1 MAVKEF
7 LFKHPEPFLLEKE
20 NLDKIRK
27 LNHLHLIR
35 HLATFG
41 VGIRHYVVFPWAGGG
56 NLRQYWKR
64 HDQDERTPELALWC
78 LQQMLYMVSALE
90 ALHSI
95 NCRHGD
101 LKPENI
107 LHFDV
112 NRKLVIADVGVSKI
126 HKHATKV
133 RIAPTKSEATTPSY
147 EAPEVI
153 IKREGPRSR
162 LYDMWS
168 LGCVFLEFTVW
179 FFHGYDS
186 INNFTDA
193 RQPDRDLPSHFYTK
207 TPDRKAIIHPAVTEA
222 ITALQQDPRCEGDTA
237 LWALITLIAEK
248 LLRISVDDR
257 DAAEKVFQTLKGI
270 VQRAESKDVC
280 LFNTTDV
287 LPDKPV
293 VFQGARRKSIT
304 WQGQPKDSVILE
316 ESPLQLDHSD

>member
-1 MAVKEF
+1 

-27 LNHLHLIR
+27 LNHFHLIR

-41 VGIRHYVVFPWAGGG
+41 VGKKHYVVFPWAGGG
-56 NLRQYWKR
+56 NLRQYWKG
-64 HDQDERTPELALWC
+64 HDQDKRTPELALWC
-78 LQQMLYMVSALE
+78 LQQMLHMVSALE

-112 NRKLVIADVGVSKI
+112 NSRLVIADVGVSKI
-126 HKHATKV
+126 HEHATKL
-133 RIAPTKSEATTPSY
+133 RNTPTKSKATTPSY

-153 IKREGPRSR
+153 TEREDARSR

-168 LGCVFLEFTVW
+168 LGCVFLEFIIW

-186 INNFTDA
+186 INNFSDA
-193 RQPDRDLPSHFYTK
+193 RQPDPDLPSHFYTK
-207 TPDRKAIIHPAVTEA
+207 TLERKAIIHPSVTEA
-222 ITALQQDPRCEGDTA
+222 ITALQQDPRCKGDTA
-237 LWALITLIAEK
+237 LRAFINLIAEK

-257 DAAEKVFQTLKGI
+257 DTAKKVFQTLKGI
-270 VQRAESKDVC
+270 VQRAESNDVC
-280 LFNTTDV
+280 LFNTTED
-287 LPDKPV
+287 LPETPL
-293 VFQGARRKSIT
+293 VFQGARRKSIA
-304 WQGQPKDSVILE
+304 WQGQPNNPAIPE
-316 ESPLQLDHSD
+316 ERFVQPDHRD

>member
-35 HLATFG
+35 HLVTFG
-41 VGIRHYVVFPWAGGG
+41 VGKRHYIVFPWAGGG
-56 NLRQYWKR
+56 NLRQYWKCY
-64 HDQDERTPELALWC
+64 DQDKRTPELALWC

-101 LKPENI
+101 LKPEHI

-112 NRKLVIADVGVSKI
+112 NRKLVIAGVRVSKI
-126 HKHATKV
+126 HEDA
-133 RIAPTKSEATTPSY
+133 TKSEATTPSY
-147 EAPEVI
+147 EAPEVT
-153 IKREGPRSR
+153 IKRKDPRSR

-179 FFHGYDS
+179 FFHGYNS
-186 INNFTDA
+186 INNFSDA
-193 RQPDRDLPSHFYTK
+193 RELDRDLPSYFYTK
-207 TPDRKAIIHPAVTEA
+207 TPDRKTIIHPAVTEA
-222 ITALQQDPRCEGDTA
+222 ITALQQDPRCKGDTA
-237 LWALITLIAEK
+237 LCALITLIAEK

-257 DAAEKVFQTLKGI
+257 DTAEKVFQTLKGI

-280 LFNTTDV
+280 LFNTTDI
-287 LPDKPV
+287 LLDKPV
-293 VFQGARRKSIT
+293 VFQGARRKSIA

-316 ESPLQLDHSD
+316 ESPLQLDDSD